1 MPTIYIAGDS
11 TAAQKAADRKPE
23 TGWGEHLP
31 KLLAPGIAVDNRAI
45 NGRSTKSF
53 IAEGRLDGII
63 RDFRSGDYLFIQFG
77 HNDEKIEDPLR
88 YSDPNT
94 EYRSNLQLFIEA
106 ARSRGG
112 FPVLLTSVS
121 RRRFT
126 ADGEP
131 DPLAVGAY
139 PQAMREVAEA
149 TGTPLLD
156 IFAASQELYRSLGI
170 EDSRRLLLHLAPGEH
185 PNYPEGVTDDTHF
198 SEDGAECIAEL
209 IAAAL
214 AGCAALAELVR
225 GVGSIAENAAERGAG
240 SCAGNAAVSAGSSAG
255 NAADSG
261 AGSSARN
268 AAVSGAG
275 SSARNAAVSGAG
287 SSARNAAVSGAGSSA
302 GNTAE
307 SAAARAKLAGSEHS
321 SNPIPGI
328 PLNLGVRAHDIRHQ
342 SLPEL
347 VGKLQAY
354 RFNHIQF
361 AVRKSFPESVPAL
374 SSLSPGTAAHFGDA
388 FRQAGIRI
396 AVLGCYVNIV
406 ATEPAIREQ
415 ALRDFAAH
423 LRLARDFGASLVG
436 TETGSVGQGY
446 TTDNFT
452 EEAFLKVVDSVRRM
466 VAEAERFGVTVGIE
480 AGQNHPLHSAPLA
493 KRLLELV
500 PSNNLQIILDCAN
513 LMSPDNYTRQEEVI
527 CEALELLD
535 ERIAVIHLK
544 DFDVR
549 DGQIVIVPV
558 GQGRL
563 QFAPILHY
571 MKYKRPHIQGILE
584 STTEEHLPGSIA
596 YLQRLY
602 EEV

>member
-1 MPTIYIAGDS
+1 MPTIFIAGDS
-11 TAAQKAADRKPE
+11 TAARKAADRKPE

-31 KLLAPGIAVDNRAI
+31 KELAPGIAVDNRAI

-53 IAEGRLDGII
+53 IVEGRLDDIL

-88 YSDPNT
+88 YTDPDRD
-94 EYRSNLQLFIEA
+94 YRSNLRLFIEA

-131 DPLAVGAY
+131 DPLAVGPY

-156 IFAASQELYRSLGI
+156 IFAASQELYRSLGT
-170 EDSRRLLLHLAPGEH
+170 EGSRRLLLHLAPGEH

-198 SEDGAECIAEL
+198 SEEGAVRIAEL
-209 IAAAL
+209 VGAAIAGCPALAAL
-214 AGCAALAELVR
+214 VP
-225 GVGSIAENAAERGAG
+225 GAG
-240 SCAGNAAVSAGSSAG
+240 TE
-255 NAADSG
+255 SG
-261 AGSSARN
+261 LNLR
-268 AAVSGAG
+268 
-275 SSARNAAVSGAG
+275 
-287 SSARNAAVSGAGSSA
+287 
-302 GNTAE
+302 
-307 SAAARAKLAGSEHS
+307 
-321 SNPIPGI
+321 PGI

-347 VGKLQAY
+347 VRKLQAY

-361 AVRKSFPESVPAL
+361 AARKSFPDSVPAL
-374 SSLSPGTAAHFGDA
+374 SSLSPGAAAYFGEA

-406 ATEPAIREQ
+406 ATDPAAREQ
-415 ALRDFAAH
+415 ALQDFAVH
-423 LRLARDFGASLVG
+423 LRLARDFGATFVG

-452 EEAFLKVVDSVRRM
+452 EDAFLKVVDSVRRM
-466 VAEAERFGVTVGIE
+466 VTEAERFGVTVGIE

-513 LMSPDNYTRQEEVI
+513 LMSPDNYLRQEEVI
-527 CEALELLD
+527 QEALELLD
-535 ERIAVIHLK
+535 NRIALIHLK

-563 QFAPILHY
+563 QFAPILRY
-571 MKYKRPHIQGILE
+571 MKYRRPHIQGILE
-584 STTEEHLPGSIA
+584 STTEEHLPGSID

-602 EEV
+602 DEV